1 MSKQFVVATAG
12 ATTDGREIQTEWID
26 QMAADYNPKLYGA
39 RVNCEHIRGMT
50 PNGPFSAL
58 GDVTALSTG
67 TDQAGNKTLI
77 ATIDPT
83 PALKKLSKDRQ
94 KIYTSCEIDTNF
106 RGSGKA
112 YLIGLAATDS
122 PASIGTQVLKFSA
135 SLNDDEKPLVYLKKK
150 PDNLLSELVSL
161 SLEESGEPEA
171 SGILEKVKGI
181 LFKTQKQSQQFQ
193 QDNEEIREAL
203 QVLAESNSELQE
215 KLAKAASSDEF
226 TQVKTEVTALSK
238 TVGDIS
244 TLLEK
249 LDKTPATN
257 FNRTPVTGVTT
268 EDDTVDY

>member
-1 MSKQFVVATAG
+1 MSKNFVVATAG
-12 ATTDGREIQTEWID
+12 ATTDGREIQPEWID
-26 QMAADYNPKLYGA
+26 QMAADYNPKVYGA

-50 PNGPFSAL
+50 PDGPFSAL

-83 PALKKLSKDRQ
+83 PALKKLSSNRQ

-135 SLNDDEKPLVYLKKK
+135 ALNDSEKPLVYMKKR
-150 PDNLLSELVSL
+150 PENVLSEVVGL
-161 SLEESGEPEA
+161 SLEESDPVESA
-171 SGILEKVKGI
+171 GILDKVKGI
-181 LFKTQKQSQQFQ
+181 LFKTQKQSQQ
-193 QDNEEIREAL
+193 DSDEIREAL

-215 KLAKAASSDEF
+215 QLAKAASSDEF
-226 TQVKTEVTALSK
+226 ARVKADVTALSK
-238 TVGDIS
+238 TVSDIS
-244 TLLEK
+244 ALLEK
-249 LDKTPATN
+249 LDKTPATS
-257 FNRTPVTGVTT
+257 FQRTPATGVTT
-268 EDDTVDY
+268 DDDTVDY